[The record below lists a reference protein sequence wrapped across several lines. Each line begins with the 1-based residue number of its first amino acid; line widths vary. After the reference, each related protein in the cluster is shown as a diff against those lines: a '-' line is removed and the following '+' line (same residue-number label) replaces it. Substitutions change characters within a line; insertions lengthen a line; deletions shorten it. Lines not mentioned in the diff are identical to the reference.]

1 MPVEDIEFLTK
12 NAEQDSYLFFID
24 SSQRD
29 KNAFPTVSE
38 YEIRFTEPFSNVYG
52 LEVLD
57 AMIPSTRYTID
68 VGRDRMKYHLA
79 LLNIIHVPNDS
90 AWHYMMG
97 GLGSSSSFAKCII
110 NPEPDVDGY
119 ITNITVFEKGTV
131 TIPNNAL
138 TSYNS
143 KWKICQVSFVPFTK
157 DIDVRMHTD
166 LSVPIDASS
175 EIAFKTENGDVY
187 VFTKSFAESNNLA
200 NVLALR
206 EIYVDWSNNKL
217 WIMEISGITLE
228 AFHAIN
234 QTNIGIS
241 GNYTFGETGV
251 WFTLSNVVMR
261 LEHGNYDIFT
271 FQTYLNSI
279 IPTNH
284 AYTLNE
290 TTYYL
295 PFNDPGS
302 SIPSVLQNSVYGNIE
317 RQSKYKFSVSTPN
330 SKFILN
336 ITQTLISDAIGFS
349 SKAPTKGAQLFYKEV
364 SFWPKN
370 DYDFLVTTTEYG
382 LEHVIIT
389 PGVINLNGMSYVI
402 LRCPEIESHMYNSF
416 SYSQNCPGIGMFK
429 LGALNQIVNVRFD
442 FVNFIKKPFHPI
454 GKLAKLTFRFETTE
468 GLPYDFKGVDHN
480 MLLSVKFYVPRL
492 KEPKHKFVLN
502 PNYNPNFLEYM
513 IKDMHIDDDQDDD
526 EAEWD
531 KSLDSKAEILQ
542 RKYSSLIQEQNEYD
556 YSSEDDDDE
565 VDIMGRY
572 VDKRV

>member
-1 MPVEDIEFLTK
+1 MPVEDIDFLTK

-38 YEIRFTEPFSNVYG
+38 YEIRFTEPFSNVFG

-68 VGRDRMKYHLA
+68 TGRDRFKYHLA
-79 LLNIIHVPNDS
+79 LLNIAKVPNDS
-90 AWHYMMG
+90 TWQDMVT
-97 GLGSSSSFAKCII
+97 GLSASSSFVKCVK

-119 ITNITVFEKGTV
+119 ISNITVFQKGTV
-131 TIPNNAL
+131 AIPINGM
-138 TSYNS
+138 SSSNS
-143 KWKICQVSFVPFTK
+143 KWKICEVTFVPFTK
-157 DIDVRMHTD
+157 DVDVRL
-166 LSVPIDASS
+166 LSDSTIQLNPS
-175 EIAFKTENGDVY
+175 EIAFKADDGQSYALNKLY
-187 VFTKSFAESNNLA
+187 VEANNLTTL
-200 NVLALR
+200 LALR
-206 EIYVDWSNNKL
+206 EVYVDWNNAKI
-217 WIMEISGITLE
+217 WIMELSGITLE
-228 AFHAIN
+228 AFHEIN

-241 GNYTFGETGV
+241 GNYTFGETGI
-251 WFTLSNVVMR
+251 WFTLSNVMMK

-271 FQTYLNSI
+271 FQTYLNAT
-279 IPTNH
+279 IPSNH

-302 SIPSVLQNSVYGNIE
+302 SIPSVLQNTIYGNIE

-336 ITQTLISDAIGFS
+336 LSQTLISDAIGFS
-349 SKAPTKGAQLFYKEV
+349 SKAPTKGAPLFYKEV
-364 SFWPKN
+364 SIWPRN
-370 DYDFLVTTTEYG
+370 NNELLVTTTQYG
-382 LEHVIIT
+382 LEQVIIT
-389 PGVINLNGMSYVI
+389 PGIINLNGMSYVI

-429 LGALNQIVNVRFD
+429 LGALNQIISVRFD

-513 IKDMHIDDDQDDD
+513 IKDMHIDDEQDDE

-531 KSLDSKAEILQ
+531 KSLENKAEILQ
-542 RKYSSLIQEQNEYD
+542 RKYSSLIKEQNEYD

-572 VDKRV
+572 VSKRV